1 MSLPTVVVTR
11 RLPQQALDVLRA
23 QADLVC
29 WEQDCPVDRQWLL
42 DHLPETE
49 GLYCLLTDRIDGEV
63 LQAGKRLRVIS
74 TMAVG
79 YDHIDVGACTAR
91 GIPVGHTPGILT
103 ETTADLAFAL
113 LLSAAR
119 RIVEGV
125 EYVRQGQWTTW
136 SPDLLLGQDV
146 YGATLGIVGFGRIG
160 QAMARRA
167 QGFQMKVLAVRSP
180 HGVSGSSQSSASSG
194 PDTQPIA
201 QPNLHLKGSSAGTSQ
216 GESVSASCHEV
227 DLHDALALADFVS
240 LHVPLNPYTH
250 HLIGEAEFRAMKPS
264 SILINTARGGVVDP
278 EALYHALVHGHIGGA
293 ALDVT
298 DPEPI
303 PASHPLLTLPNCLV
317 IPHLGSASVATR
329 TRMACMAAE
338 NIVAGL
344 RGDALPH
351 CVNPEVYRVSR
362 SSEAWD
368 GMNPKKIER

>member
-1 MSLPTVVVTR
+1 MALPIVVVTR
-11 RLPQQALDVLRA
+11 RLPQQAWEVLGA

-29 WEQDCPVDRQWLL
+29 WEHDCPVDRKWLL
-42 DHLPETE
+42 NHLPEAE
-49 GLYCLLTDRIDGEV
+49 GLYCLLTDRIDQEV
-63 LQAGKRLRVIS
+63 LQVGKRLRVIS

-79 YDHIDVGACTAR
+79 YDHIDVAECTIR

-125 EYVRQGQWTTW
+125 EYVRQGQWRTW

-146 YGATLGIVGFGRIG
+146 HGATLGIVGFGRIG

-167 QGFQMKVLAVRSP
+167 QGFQMDVLAVPSP
-180 HGVSGSSQSSASSG
+180 NGVSGSPQSSASVESG
-194 PDTQPIA
+194 TQPIA
-201 QPNLHLKGSSAGTSQ
+201 KPTIHRKGSVDKTSQ
-216 GESVSASCHEV
+216 GEPIGASFHEV
-227 DLHDALALADFVS
+227 GLHEALARADFVS
-240 LHVPLNPYTH
+240 LHVPLTPHTH

-264 SILINTARGGVVDP
+264 SILINTARGSVVDP
-278 EALYHALVHGHIGGA
+278 EALYHALVQGHIGGA

-303 PASHPLLTLPNCLV
+303 PETHPLLRLPNCLI

-338 NIVAGL
+338 NIGAGL

-351 CVNPEVYRVSR
+351 CINPEVYRVSR
-362 SSEAWD
+362 SPET
-368 GMNPKKIER
+368 GMV

>member
-1 MSLPTVVVTR
+1 MALPIVVVTR
-11 RLPQQALDVLRA
+11 PLPQQAWEVLGA

-29 WEQDCPVDRQWLL
+29 WEHDCLVDRKWLL
-42 DHLPETE
+42 DHLPEAE
-49 GLYCLLTDRIDGEV
+49 GLYCLLTDRIDREV
-63 LQAGKRLRVIS
+63 IQVGKRLRVIS

-146 YGATLGIVGFGRIG
+146 HGATLGIVGFGRIG

-167 QGFQMKVLAVRSP
+167 RGFQMKVLAVRSP
-180 HGVSGSSQSSASSG
+180 QSSASSG
-194 PDTQPIA
+194 SGTQPFGT
-201 QPNLHLKGSSAGTSQ
+201 PGLPLEGSSAVINQ
-216 GESVSASCHEV
+216 EASVSASFHEV
-227 DLHDALALADFVS
+227 DLHEALARADFVS
-240 LHVPLNPYTH
+240 LHVPLTPHTH

-264 SILINTARGGVVDP
+264 SILINTARGSVVDP

-303 PASHPLLTLPNCLV
+303 PVTHPLLTLPNCLV

-329 TRMACMAAE
+329 ARMACIAAE

-351 CVNPEVYRVSR
+351 CVNPEVYRV
-362 SSEAWD
+362 
-368 GMNPKKIER
+368 

>member
-1 MSLPTVVVTR
+1 MSLPKVVVTR
-11 RLPQQALDVLRA
+11 RLPQQAWDVLRA

-29 WEQDCPVDRQWLL
+29 WEQDCPVDRKWLL
-42 DHLPETE
+42 DHLPDAE
-49 GLYCLLTDRIDGEV
+49 GLYCLLTDRIDREV
-63 LQAGKRLRVIS
+63 LQVGKRLRVIS

-79 YDHIDVGACTAR
+79 YDHIDVVGCTAR

-119 RIVEGV
+119 QIVEGA
-125 EYVRQGQWTTW
+125 EYVRKGQWTTW

-146 YGATLGIVGFGRIG
+146 YGATLGVVGFGRIG

-180 HGVSGSSQSSASSG
+180 QSSASSG
-194 PDTQPIA
+194 SGTQPFAI
-201 QPNLHLKGSSAGTSQ
+201 PVLHEDGSSGLNSQ
-216 GESVSASCHEV
+216 GESVSASFQEV
-227 DLHDALALADFVS
+227 DLHEALAQSDFVS
-240 LHVPLNPYTH
+240 LHVPLTPHTH
-250 HLIGEAEFRAMKPS
+250 HLIGEAEFRVMKPS

-303 PASHPLLTLPNCLV
+303 PVSHPLLTLPNCLV

-329 TRMACMAAE
+329 TRMACIAAE

-344 RGDALPH
+344 HGDALPH
-351 CVNPEVYRVSR
+351 CVNPEVYRV
-362 SSEAWD
+362 
-368 GMNPKKIER
+368 